1 MRERWLILSHAFNMD
16 GRAASQTITDKIPH
30 LFSRGIEPIV
40 LSAVTGRR
48 DDVVE
53 HHQLLPVSPA
63 GLRFDLRYILRRHIS
78 SKVGYKLAVG
88 LMTLL
93 ILPFYVLEKL
103 FVRLEP
109 QWSWFVT
116 AYFAGA
122 RIIRERKPELIYS
135 TGGAN
140 SAHLAGYL
148 LAKRFSLPWMA
159 EIHDPM
165 IYENWERRRMAY
177 RFAAWLEG
185 KICERADVA
194 VWFVD
199 TALERAR
206 KRHPALGNRGKVMI
220 PGADRPAFGKISY
233 QRGAELVIG
242 HFGLLSPT
250 RNLATFMEGLAALL
264 QKRPDLSRVLRLEI
278 YGSGLDPVSER
289 AIGSFAYPEVVRRLG
304 RLERDPVTGD
314 SGRDRVLKRMQTVD
328 ALLLLHGT
336 GDFCEEYIPSKLY
349 EYLWTQRPIIGLVW
363 RNPHLHRIL
372 SDLGH
377 WPVAANDQQGIVA
390 ALEELVARWER
401 NDLNDSGLASPYS
414 TEAAVHQLYDWARE
428 ARIPGE
434 PSGQDRA
441 TLEEVRLGVRPY
453 DGPAN

>member
-1 MRERWLILSHAFNMD
+1 MD

-30 LFSRGIEPIV
+30 LLARGIEPIV

-63 GLRFDLRYILRRHIS
+63 GLRFDLRYILRRYIS
-78 SKVGYKLAVG
+78 SKLGYKLAVG
-88 LMTLL
+88 LITLL

-116 AYFAGA
+116 AYFVGA
-122 RIIRERKPELIYS
+122 RLIRERKPNVIYS

-148 LAKRFSLPWMA
+148 LARRFSMPWVA

-185 KICERADVA
+185 KICESADVA
-194 VWFVD
+194 IWFVD

-206 KRHPALGNRGKVMI
+206 KRHPILGNRGKVII
-220 PGADRPAFGKISY
+220 PGTDPPAFGRVPY

-242 HFGLLSPT
+242 HFGSLSPT
-250 RNLATFMEGLAALL
+250 RNLATFMKGLTALL
-264 QKRPDLSRVLRLEI
+264 KKRPDLSKALRLEI
-278 YGSGLDPVSER
+278 YGSALDSVSER
-289 AIGSFAYPEVVRRLG
+289 AINSFALPEVVRRLG

-328 ALLLLHGT
+328 ALLLLHGMEN
-336 GDFCEEYIPSKLY
+336 FCEEYIPSKLY
-349 EYLWTQRPIIGLVW
+349 EYLWAQRPIIGLTW
-363 RNPHLHRIL
+363 RNPQLDRIL
-372 SDLGH
+372 KEEGH
-377 WPVAANDQQGIVA
+377 WAVQADDLPAIATM
-390 ALEELVARWER
+390 LEELVARWEGSR
-401 NDLNDSGLASPYS
+401 LQDSGKPSPYTS
-414 TEAAVHQLYDWARE
+414 AKAVDQLCAWVHEAVNGYAAR
-428 ARIPGE
+428 R
-434 PSGQDRA
+434 
-441 TLEEVRLGVRPY
+441 
-453 DGPAN
+453 